1 MAEDLYAILELQR
14 GVDDAEI
21 KKAYRLLAR
30 KYHPDVNK
38 EAGAEDKFKQVQRAY
53 SILSDSQKR
62 AQYDQYGVT
71 DDTPAGGGGF
81 GGFEGFSSGGFDDI
95 FDVFFGGSGGR
106 RSRQQGPRRGEDLRY
121 DLELTLEEAAAGV
134 SKEIQIFHLEACGGC
149 EGNGR
154 KPGTPKVTCTHCN
167 GTGQIK
173 TVQRTL
179 LGSFSQVMAC
189 HHCNG
194 SGEVVKN
201 PCTRCAGK
209 GIEKKKKTLSVD
221 IPAGVDGG
229 TKLRVPREGNYGE
242 PGGEQGDL
250 YVFLTVKDHKFFKR
264 DGDDIYIEIA
274 ISVGNAILG
283 TEIEVPTLDGK
294 AMLKIPSGTQP
305 GTLFR
310 LKGKGIT
317 RLRSHGRGDQH
328 VRVQVQIPTTLS
340 SKEKS
345 LVQEFS
351 ALGETAKTEKTIF
364 DHVKHWF

>member
-1 MAEDLYAILELQR
+1 MAEDLYSVLEVQR
-14 GVDDAEI
+14 GADEAEI
-21 KKAYRLLAR
+21 KKAYRRLAR
-30 KYHPDVNK
+30 QYHPDVNK

-53 SILSDSQKR
+53 SILSDAQKR
-62 AQYDQYGVT
+62 AQYDQFGVT
-71 DDTPAGGGGF
+71 DDTPGGGGF
-81 GGFEGFSSGGFDDI
+81 GGGFEGFSAGGFDDI
-95 FDVFFGGSGGR
+95 FDVFFGGGGGGR

-121 DLELTLEEAAAGV
+121 DLELTLEEAAFGI
-134 SKEIQIFHLEACGGC
+134 SKEIQIYHLEACSGC
-149 EGNGR
+149 EGSGR
-154 KPGTPKVTCTHCN
+154 KPGTPKVTCSHCN

-201 PCTRCAGK
+201 PCDRCAGR

-221 IPAGVDGG
+221 IPAGVDTG
-229 TKLRVPREGNYGE
+229 TKLRVPREGNFGE
-242 PGGEQGDL
+242 PNGEPGDL
-250 YVFLTVKDHKFFKR
+250 YVFLSVRDHQFFKR
-264 DGDDIYIEIA
+264 EGDDIYIEVS
-274 ISVGNAILG
+274 ISVGQAILG

-310 LKGKGIT
+310 LKGKGVSH
-317 RLRSHGRGDQH
+317 LRASGRGDQH

-340 SKEKS
+340 SKEKA
-345 LVQEFS
+345 LIQEFS
-351 ALGETAKTEKTIF
+351 EQNESRNKSIF
-364 DHVKHWF
+364 DHVKRWF